1 MKDILAPRL
10 QLEERAEFGKDL
22 VTARAG
28 PGSARRAGLRIQ
40 AEVRHRHKMNCHLCK
55 KPLCRARR
63 NSCPDFIKSIIGIYP
78 WRCSHCEKKL
88 YRVRTE
94 QLALVTSI
102 CVIAL
107 CVPAMGLAWYK
118 GRHAAPLQKAASE
131 EAPKMTV
138 RIPGMDQNPDQ
149 IPHQNQ
155 AIPQAPS
162 QVSFPDRG
170 QGPVIYMANILHN
183 EDITQMSE
191 AKLTADVIIRLIH
204 NSAHSF
210 RVDPRALIELKK
222 RGTPDEVIREMIDVT
237 ASYGPTPR
245 TASAPQAH
253 PASLT
258 TSEVAVEATYFSRR
272 GTPSTRTP
280 LFC

>member
-1 MKDILAPRL
+1 MAVL
-10 QLEERAEFGKDL
+10 
-22 VTARAG
+22 
-28 PGSARRAGLRIQ
+28 SLR
-40 AEVRHRHKMNCHLCK
+40 
-55 KPLCRARR
+55 
-63 NSCPDFIKSIIGIYP
+63 
-78 WRCSHCEKKL
+78 KKL

-94 QLALVTSI
+94 QLALATSI

-170 QGPVIYMANILHN
+170 QCPVIYMANILHN

-210 RVDPRALIELKK
+210 RVDPRALIDLKK
-222 RGTPDEVIREMIDVT
+222 LGTPDEVIGEMIDVT

-245 TASAPQAH
+245 TASAPHAH

-258 TSEVAVEATYFSRR
+258 TSEVAVETTYFSRL